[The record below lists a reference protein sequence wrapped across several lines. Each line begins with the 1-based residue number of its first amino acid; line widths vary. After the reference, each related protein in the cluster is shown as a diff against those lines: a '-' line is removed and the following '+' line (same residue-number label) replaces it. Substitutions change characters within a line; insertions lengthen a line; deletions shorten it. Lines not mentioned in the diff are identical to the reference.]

1 MKYLNVVNKNVY
13 LIAFLSWLL
22 FIPVP
27 IINGLFRE
35 NFLKFY
41 ILPDTANFLSTLI
54 LSGLFFG
61 YAFLI
66 LRKLIYKSTLS
77 EILMIGLIWVGL
89 TIIFEF
95 SLGVLIE
102 KQPIGRLLEDYDILK
117 GRIWSLFLLLMLFTP
132 WCIKQIKFTSK

>member
-1 MKYLNVVNKNVY
+1 MKLPHLMTKNIYLT
-13 LIAFLSWLL
+13 AFLSWLL

-41 ILPDTANFLSTLI
+41 ILPDTANLISTLI
-54 LSGLFFG
+54 LSALFFG
-61 YAFLI
+61 YAFFV
-66 LRKLIYKSTLS
+66 LRKLILKSNLS
-77 EILMIGLIWVGL
+77 EVLMIGLIWVGL

-95 SLGVLIE
+95 SLGILVE
-102 KQPIGRLLEDYDILK
+102 KQPLGKLLEDYDILK

-132 WCIKQIKFTSK
+132 WTIKLIKTTPK